1 MRYFFTHT
9 STTQNLNTLTVNAFV
24 SLGFIKGSQFEYA
37 SQVWAPHQLKYINKI
52 ERDIIQIIF
61 NTCKLRY
68 PVRDK
73 IETWRIWNYYSSLPS
88 GLITWWISQCSE
100 WCVCSIN
107 LEIFTNRL
115 QIELTTNPI
124 DGNASSRMYVSYY
137 TFDIEYRYSKQ
148 TNFRTNK
155 AMGNESNILPISHI
169 PIHIFYGVEK
179 L

>member
-24 SLGFIKGSQFEYA
+24 SLGFIKESQFEYA
-37 SQVWAPHQLKYINKI
+37 SQAWAPHQLKYINKI

-124 DGNASSRMYVSYY
+124 DGNASSRMYVHLHVCIMLY
-137 TFDIEYRYSKQ
+137 IWHR
-148 TNFRTNK
+148 
-155 AMGNESNILPISHI
+155 IS
-169 PIHIFYGVEK
+169 IFK
-179 L
+179 TDKFPHK